1 MYELVNQ
8 TFFTS
13 LSLFYQLKSQTN
25 PAALKLWYSDQ
36 RCKSR
41 LGLIFNKNF
50 YISFVCRLRK
60 GMLKAL
66 GSCFLSSWFYL
77 ASFKLLCM
85 TLHNLAVSSIK
96 NAGGITP
103 PASLRVKATSFMW
116 QSQQCCR
123 YGLAA
128 PHWVAGRRRKG
139 KGEAQQGGHC
149 VTVSLHIR
157 FLGCSPKEKLSGSY
171 ISRDNQFGFLP
182 HSRGRT
188 SKSAHNWFSSSSKRS
203 RHRKIPDGNVF
214 KTQ

>member
-1 MYELVNQ
+1 
-8 TFFTS
+8 
-13 LSLFYQLKSQTN
+13 
-25 PAALKLWYSDQ
+25 
-36 RCKSR
+36 
-41 LGLIFNKNF
+41 
-50 YISFVCRLRK
+50 
-60 GMLKAL
+60 MLKAL

-77 ASFKLLCM
+77 VSFKLLCM

-103 PASLRVKATSFMW
+103 PATLRVKATSFMW

-123 YGLAA
+123 CGLAA
-128 PHWVAGRRRKG
+128 PHWVARRRRKKKR
-139 KGEAQQGGHC
+139 KGETEQGGHC
-149 VTVSLHIR
+149 VTVSICIP

-182 HSRGRT
+182 HSGGRT

-203 RHRKIPDGNVF
+203 RHRKIPDCNVF